1 MKSPAPQKKAGNPH
15 SISFYVLLGAVA
27 FAFIKTFTQ
36 LSPILLS
43 FLLILLISLAV
54 NPIISRMR
62 ALTGGRKIA
71 TAILATA
78 FMALLVLTGLAFFAP
93 MKTSVAK
100 LSDEFPVYW
109 ARIQKP
115 LIKLERQ
122 AAHSEDKIQAEVT
135 SEISRSTNKLERPE
149 VAPASEPPPD
159 KTTKGTGSIRSGLTQ
174 TLQGVA
180 GRFTAVA
187 FNVAQ
192 IVFVLATVLVGTT
205 YTLMNPRPI
214 FEAIFSLVP
223 ERHHAQTLTI
233 MQRIAKF
240 VPGWALA
247 TALAMLT
254 VGFLVFVLMWPL
266 LGFTDALVLGLIAG
280 VFEAIPYLGPILSA
294 LPALM
299 FALTKGGWT
308 PLWVL
313 LAYLAVQLLENN
325 VIITLIVSR
334 SMKLHST
341 AVIFSM
347 LLCVAAFG
355 VLGVL
360 VAAPLVAI
368 LQILHDELY
377 RKRYLPNATDADLE
391 KLARKSLGEK

>member
-1 MKSPAPQKKAGNPH
+1 MPGSSKTARNHP
-15 SISFYVLLGAVA
+15 SILFYVVLVA
-27 FAFIKTFTQ
+27 ASLAFIETFTL

-62 ALTGGRKIA
+62 ALTGGRKFT

-78 FMALLVLTGLAFFAP
+78 FIALVLLTGLAFLAP
-93 MKTSVAK
+93 MKTSVSK

-135 SEISRSTNKLERPE
+135 SEISRSTTKSGKPG
-149 VAPASEPPPD
+149 VAPAIETPPE
-159 KTTKGTGSIRSGLTQ
+159 KTTKPTGSIRSSLTQ

-192 IVFVLATVLVGTT
+192 IVFVLVTVFVGTT

-214 FEAIFSLVP
+214 FGAIFSLVP

-247 TALAMLT
+247 TALAMVT
-254 VGFLVFVLMWPL
+254 VGLLVFVLMWPL

-280 VFEAIPYLGPILSA
+280 VLEAIPYLGPILSA

-299 FALTKGGWT
+299 FALTKGGYT

-313 LAYLAVQLLENN
+313 LAYLAVQFLENN
-325 VIITLIVSR
+325 LITTLIISR

-360 VAAPLVAI
+360 VAAPIVAI

-377 RKRYLPNATDADLE
+377 RKRFLPNVTDAELE
-391 KLARKSLGEK
+391 RLARKSLGEK